1 MTERSFI
8 KRRYSKFT
16 SFHHR
21 LRRLLL
27 KPKEE
32 RFAVTQSFSPPT
44 AQLLDGYPM
53 GIVTQ
58 SPLALGQCSKKFR
71 GCDSPD
77 PKRRSKAAWLEP
89 LSSWLRQ
96 RQLSCI
102 RNTAAADLHS
112 LSGSLKSYFRQKMLI
127 NHIYNKINSHLLLRW
142 LFMHKEKARKNSE
155 LLCIICHICD
165 GRLWG
170 LCHHGRCCSI
180 FW

>member
-1 MTERSFI
+1 MAERSFFKSNNRKI
-8 KRRYSKFT
+8 YSFP
-16 SFHHR
+16 HR

-32 RFAVTQSFSPPT
+32 RFAVTQSFSPPA

-89 LSSWLRQ
+89 LSSWRRGGYLSCQ
-96 RQLSCI
+96 RQHRHPPL
-102 RNTAAADLHS
+102 ALAKWFPLLLLLLHN
-112 LSGSLKSYFRQKMLI
+112 LRFLF
-127 NHIYNKINSHLLLRW
+127 IYNLKFLYFNNIQVVVTKFSLALLTKPIVFVNALIYC
-142 LFMHKEKARKNSE
+142 K
-155 LLCIICHICD
+155 
-165 GRLWG
+165 
-170 LCHHGRCCSI
+170 
-180 FW
+180 